1 MSEATGDLGMD
12 TKIAR
17 LWELIATAAAETV
30 DMPNPRAWLR
40 ISVALAT
47 DPWVTGTV
55 QYELRPYAWQVRKA
69 LKQQLAKNPGLPQA
83 QLHRAAAEIA
93 ATVL

>member
-1 MSEATGDLGMD
+1 
-12 TKIAR
+12 
-17 LWELIATAAAETV
+17 
-30 DMPNPRAWLR
+30 
-40 ISVALAT
+40 
-47 DPWVTGTV
+47 VTPAV

-69 LKQQLAKNPGLPQA
+69 LKQRVVKNPGLPQA